1 MKQLRFFDV
10 PKEDWDF
17 LLKYQKAKK
26 EHSEW
31 KSLHQDFLQIKK
43 KYLEHFLEIKDDI
56 AKDVIDFEDIKTYKI
71 VTDSLEELEK
81 LNWLPQKIE
90 DISMW
95 IEFNQGKASKIS

>member
-1 MKQLRFFDV
+1 MKI
-10 PKEDWDF
+10 
-17 LLKYQKAKK
+17 
-26 EHSEW
+26 
-31 KSLHQDFLQIKK
+31 LQIKK

-95 IEFNQGKASKIS
+95 IEFNQEKASKIS